1 MVPALARQ
9 ALFPSAHT
17 RLSLVTSFVHL
28 GHSNSRASLGILLG
42 EHPAVPIPHLGLRAE
57 FRQERRGAWPLGS
70 VCIAAPLALDGFWS
84 CSPSCS
90 SAQAQAPVKH
100 VAHTWVV
107 HEQPAGPCRVGTM
120 DARPA
125 WAAVQTD
132 PAWRLAH
139 SHGIIFVWLEV
150 YGTGKI
156 QPVVNQRVSV
166 LLQTGWLDPRLV
178 Q

>member
-17 RLSLVTSFVHL
+17 RLSSVTSFAHL

-42 EHPAVPIPHLGLRAE
+42 EHPAVPIPRLGLRVE
-57 FRQERRGAWPLGS
+57 FRQEGCKAWTFGS
-70 VCIAAPLALDGFWS
+70 VCIAAPLALDSFWGR
-84 CSPSCS
+84 SPSCS
-90 SAQAQAPVKH
+90 SAQAQAPVEH

-107 HEQPAGPCRVGTM
+107 HEQPARPCRVGTT
-120 DARPA
+120 DARLA
-125 WAAVQTD
+125 WAAEQTD

-139 SHGIIFVWLEV
+139 SHGTIFVWIEV
-150 YGTGKI
+150 SGTGKI
-156 QPVVNQRVSV
+156 QSVVNQRVSV
-166 LLQTGWLDPRLV
+166 LLQTGWPDPRLV